1 MAVEH
6 ALEQLHRAKW
16 TQAAREAYHKE
27 SPENFAGPDM
37 SFPIRDGS
45 DVADAWGLAGHAADP
60 DAVRNKIK
68 AIAKRLG
75 LESSLPDTAKED
87 SKERAMGTEL
97 SRAAANHEPMSGTHA
112 HIHPAFGAQGDDS
125 THEHEH
131 EHNDDN
137 NHDHE
142 HSEERAQVAAIQ
154 VSDRP
159 MMYAP
164 IMRIDAAKR
173 EVWGQATAEVPDSY
187 GTIFGYYPE
196 AWKTW
201 RGNVRE
207 QHDGKKAVGRRIELE
222 CNDQERAIYV
232 GSRVSRGAQDTWLK
246 VEDNVLTG
254 YSASIIPDPEFGP
267 DPRKWPKKEYNGKQY
282 PYLPR
287 YTVAE
292 LSLVD
297 NPACPGCNIQIVRA
311 DGFATDVLDTTEEE
325 IPHPEPETQPL
336 ERAGARVSS
345 DTMSKMHDSIKHTL
359 HAAVSQMQNCGC
371 DTCMAAQKALDPDM
385 DGDIDLGGYDDPDK
399 DADALYSKTDMER
412 KITGMIERALTPVY
426 SRLQSIAGTLARSS
440 NPQFFTNSSSLESIV
455 SGALTRA
462 LADLPTKSSFDEV
475 RSALAEVKGQVD
487 KIAETPVPGM
497 PVMNAGSLPRPVEK
511 RLATDPYQA
520 PQKSGSSVY
529 DAIQRMSEAGMLD
542 TPDRQADA
550 VAAGLLAQRY
560 GR

>member
-16 TQAAREAYHKE
+16 TQAARDEHKK
-27 SPENFAGPDM
+27 NGGYFAGPNET
-37 SFPIRDGS
+37 FPLKDAS
-45 DVADAWGLAGHAADP
+45 DVSDAWGLAGHADNP
-60 DAVRNKIK
+60 DEVRHNI
-68 AIAKRLG
+68 L
-75 LESSLPDTAKED
+75 SWAKENGHTD
-87 SKERAMGTEL
+87 ALPESAKDFDKGKKERAMGTEL
-97 SRAAANHEPMSGTHA
+97 SRAAANHEPMSGTHSHA
-112 HIHPAFGAQGDDS
+112 HPTFGAQGDDEA
-125 THEHEH
+125 HEHEH
-131 EHNDDN
+131 SHENDN

-142 HSEERAQVAAIQ
+142 HSEERAVTGQPLA
-154 VSDRP
+154 
-159 MMYAP
+159 MYAP
-164 IMRIDAAKR
+164 ITRVDETDWMI
-173 EVWGQATAEVPDSY
+173 EGQATSDALDHY
-187 GTIFGYYPE
+187 GTIFDYE
-196 AWKTW
+196 SSKKAFETW
-201 RGNVRE
+201 RGNIRE
-207 QHDGKKAVGRRIELE
+207 MHQNKAVGRAVQVIPDDEHRCILLRARI
-222 CNDQERAIYV
+222 
-232 GSRVSRGAQDTWLK
+232 SRGARDTWEKIL
-246 VEDNVLTG
+246 DGTLSG
-254 YSASIIPDPEFGP
+254 FSISVG
-267 DPRKWPKKEYNGKQY
+267 RYKTKQVTRNGKSVPMY
-282 PYLPR
+282 FDHEL
-287 YTVAE
+287 AE
-292 LSLVD
+292 VSVVD
-297 NPACPGCNIQIVRA
+297 NPGSPGCDFAIVRA
-311 DGFATDVLDTTEEE
+311 DGIVTEILDTTEEE
-325 IPHPEPETQPL
+325 VPAPSPEAQPL

-399 DADALYSKTDMER
+399 DADALYSKTDDDMER

-455 SGALTRA
+455 SGAITRA
-462 LADLPTKSSFDEV
+462 LDAQKSSFDEV
-475 RSALAEVKGQVD
+475 RAELSAVKGQVD
-487 KIAETPVPGM
+487 RIAETPVPGM

>member
-1 MAVEH
+1 MAVEQ

-60 DAVRNKIK
+60 NAVRSKIK

-97 SRAAANHEPMSGTHA
+97 SRAANHEPMSGKHA

-131 EHNDDN
+131 SHENDN

-142 HSEERAQVAAIQ
+142 HSEERAVTGQPLA
-154 VSDRP
+154 
-159 MMYAP
+159 MYAP
-164 IMRIDAAKR
+164 ITRVDETDWVI
-173 EVWGQATAEVPDSY
+173 EGQATSDALDHY
-187 GTIFGYYPE
+187 GTIFDYE
-196 AWKTW
+196 SSKKAFETW
-201 RGNVRE
+201 RGNIRE
-207 QHDGKKAVGRRIELE
+207 MHQNKAVGRAVQVIPDDEHRCIYLRARI
-222 CNDQERAIYV
+222 
-232 GSRVSRGAQDTWLK
+232 SRGARDTWEKIL
-246 VEDNVLTG
+246 DGTLSG
-254 YSASIIPDPEFGP
+254 FSISVG
-267 DPRKWPKKEYNGKQY
+267 RYKTKQVTRNGKSVPMY
-282 PYLPR
+282 FDHEL
-287 YTVAE
+287 AE
-292 LSLVD
+292 VSVVD
-297 NPACPGCNIQIVRA
+297 NPGSPGCDFAIVRA
-311 DGFATDVLDTTEEE
+311 DGIATEILDTTEEE
-325 IPHPEPETQPL
+325 IPRPEPEAQPL

-359 HAAVSQMQNCGC
+359 HAAMSQMQNCGC

-399 DADALYSKTDMER
+399 DADALYQKTDEDMER
-412 KITGMIERALTPVY
+412 KITGMIERALAPVY

-440 NPQFFTNSSSLESIV
+440 NPQSFTNSSSLESIV
-455 SGALTRA
+455 SGAITRA
-462 LADLPTKSSFDEV
+462 LDAQKSSFDAV
-475 RSALAEVKGQVD
+475 RAELSAVKGQVD
-487 KIAETPVPGM
+487 RIAETPVPGM

-511 RLATDPYQA
+511 RLATDLYQA

-550 VAAGLLAQRY
+550 VAAGLLAQRH